1 MNLRKRANALMREWA
16 RREVRE
22 DLAAAFRY
30 VEAMQRGREYLERD
44 IAETKQ
50 WEAVGTTGWQWPK
63 R

>member
-1 MNLRKRANALMREWA
+1 MREWA

-22 DLAAAFRY
+22 DLVAAFRH

-50 WEAVGTTGWQWPK
+50 WEAVGATAWQWQPPEK
-63 R
+63 